1 VLNSRPSRSVFAFGT
16 GMILR
21 LVGAQVDSR
30 LLLQAPG
37 DLSPDLVRSVR
48 VFIGQTI
55 SNRGLRTIVSTPRN
69 GRTNWQESLS
79 LDGQNE
85 QEPSLLDA
93 DDLSD
98 AGNSSRVS
106 SDWNHLDAS
115 EKYTAYASIFVARP
129 QPYLLNVFA

>member
-1 VLNSRPSRSVFAFGT
+1 MEAGFVLNSRPSRSVFAFGT

-69 GRTNWQESLS
+69 GRTNWQERLS

-106 SDWNHLDAS
+106 SDWN
-115 EKYTAYASIFVARP
+115 
-129 QPYLLNVFA
+129 